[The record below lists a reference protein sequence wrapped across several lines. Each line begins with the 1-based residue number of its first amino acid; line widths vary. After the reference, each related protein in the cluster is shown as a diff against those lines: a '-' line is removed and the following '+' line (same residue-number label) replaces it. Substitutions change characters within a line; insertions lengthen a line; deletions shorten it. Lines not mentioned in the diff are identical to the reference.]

1 MLSKVLT
8 KETCK
13 NCKFCCV
20 FKKES
25 LWELPVFP
33 KQTYERIIAKNKDN
47 EQYFNRIED
56 NGQYYGK

>member
-47 EQYFNRIED
+47 
-56 NGQYYGK
+56 